1 MPYLYRAAVEAHER
15 GIPMLRAMMF
25 EFPDDP
31 ACDYLDLQYMLGD
44 SLLVAPVFHGDGN
57 VSYYLPE
64 GKWTHL
70 LDGRIVEGPR
80 WMRETYGFLSLPLW
94 VRSNSVIPLGRLSD
108 KPDYDYS
115 DGVTLQVYQL
125 QDGKEARVEIPNL
138 DGSIETT
145 FIVRREGK
153 SIQIQ
158 RQGLEKPWNLLLV
171 GTDAAENVENAKL
184 INDSTLIESPGETDH
199 LSIRLK

>member
-1 MPYLYRAAVEAHER
+1 
-15 GIPMLRAMMF
+15 MLRAMMF

-31 ACDYLDLQYMLGD
+31 ACDYLDRQYMLGD
-44 SLLVAPVFHGDGN
+44 SLLVALVFSGEGN
-57 VSYYLPE
+57 VSYYLPK

-70 LDGRIVEGPR
+70 LDGRVIEGPR
-80 WMRETYGFLSLPLW
+80 WIKEQYDFLSLPLW
-94 VRSNSVIPLGRLSD
+94 VRPNSVIPLGRRSD
-108 KPDYDYS
+108 KPDYDYR

-125 QDGKEARVEIPNL
+125 QDGKEARVEIPNM

-145 FIVRREGK
+145 FVVRHEGNRF
-153 SIQIQ
+153 QIQ

-171 GTDAAENVENAKL
+171 GTDAVENMENAKL
-184 INDSTLIESPGETDH
+184 INDSTLIESPSETDN

>member
-1 MPYLYRAAVEAHER
+1 
-15 GIPMLRAMMF
+15 MLRAMMF
-25 EFPDDP
+25 EFPNDP
-31 ACDYLDLQYMLGD
+31 ACDYLDRQYMLGD
-44 SLLVAPVFHGDGN
+44 CLLVALVFRGDGN

-80 WMRETYGFLSLPLW
+80 WIKEQYDFLSLPLW
-94 VRSNSVIPLGRLSD
+94 VRPNSVIPLGRRSD

-125 QDGKEARVEIPNL
+125 QDGKEARVEIPNM

-145 FIVRREGK
+145 FVVRHEGNR
-153 SIQIQ
+153 IQIQ

-171 GTDAAENVENAKL
+171 GTDAVENMENAKL
-184 INDSTLIESPGETDH
+184 INDSTLIESPSETDN